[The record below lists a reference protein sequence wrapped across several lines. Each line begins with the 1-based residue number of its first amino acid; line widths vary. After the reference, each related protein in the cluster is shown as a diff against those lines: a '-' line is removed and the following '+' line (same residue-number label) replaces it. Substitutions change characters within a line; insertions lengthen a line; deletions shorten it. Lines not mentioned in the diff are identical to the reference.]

1 MSNDEI
7 LGIKETKE
15 VLNFGFDLLEAII
28 KSLEDKK
35 FSIVTDSPR
44 FVPVIFSAAKA
55 FAGIELVK
63 QELLDLTEEEQDELI
78 AELKQR
84 FNLNNDAVELL
95 VEDVLDHVFLT
106 IKLAK
111 RFAAI
116 KQ

>member
-35 FSIVTDSPR
+35 FSIVTDAPR

-55 FAGIELVK
+55 FAGVELVK
-63 QELLDLTEEEQDELI
+63 QELTDLTEEEQDELVS
-78 AELKQR
+78 ELKKR
-84 FNLNNDAVELL
+84 FDLKNDLIETLL
-95 VEDVLDHVFLT
+95 EDVLDHVFLT
-106 IKLAK
+106 VKLAK
-111 RFAAI
+111 RFAAL

>member
-15 VLNFGFDLLEAII
+15 VLNFGFDLLEAIL

-35 FSIVTDSPR
+35 FSIVTDAPR

-55 FAGIELVK
+55 FAGVELVK
-63 QELLDLTEEEQDELI
+63 QELTDLTEDEQDELVS
-78 AELKQR
+78 ELKKR
-84 FNLNNDAVELL
+84 FDLKNDAVELL
-95 VEDVLDHVFLT
+95 IEDVLDHVFLT

-111 RFAAI
+111 RFASI

>member
-35 FSIVTDSPR
+35 FSIVTDAPR

-55 FAGIELVK
+55 FAGVELVK
-63 QELLDLTEEEQDELI
+63 QELTDLTEDEQNELVS
-78 AELKQR
+78 ELKKR
-84 FNLNNDAVELL
+84 FDLKNDAVELL
-95 VEDVLDHVFLT
+95 IEDVLDHVFLT

-111 RFAAI
+111 RFASI